1 MRDYLE
7 ELGEVPRTLGPATQ
21 RVLGGTLNANTLVK
35 KLLGMQLMVEPMALT
50 LFHIVRRRK
59 LEPVLAELL
68 VYYEQDEARH
78 VALGVLHLP
87 DMLKGLSKREAAD
100 LYLWQIREYF
110 AQFAMVRELEPAFR
124 ALDIHPRE
132 IVELG
137 RQKQMLAMQMLA
149 EEIGVD
155 MPVVDVFRRLT
166 DFRTELDF
174 PEDDAPSDFR
184 TRLRSGIRAAMDSE
198 AVDGVLSEVA
208 S

>member
-1 MRDYLE
+1 MIFVILQYRISAGAPWRDLAT
-7 ELGEVPRTLGPATQ
+7 EL
-21 RVLGGTLNANTLVK
+21 
-35 KLLGMQLMVEPMALT
+35 
-50 LFHIVRRRK
+50 
-59 LEPVLAELL
+59 
-68 VYYEQDEARH
+68 
-78 VALGVLHLP
+78 
-87 DMLKGLSKREAAD
+87 AA
-100 LYLWQIREYF
+100 
-110 AQFAMVRELEPAFR
+110 
-124 ALDIHPRE
+124 
-132 IVELG
+132 
-137 RQKQMLAMQMLA
+137 QMLA